1 MNEDREGNRD
11 NIVFLEGIK
20 VNQIICLTSRQIK
33 VGEELF
39 VSYGSEV
46 DRSHWDS
53 KSDVSSDGVSEEE
66 GVSSKV
72 RGMRAATMTTAAA
85 AVGAG
90 TLQQQQQQSIV
101 RMLETLTTA
110 ATNGDDESPEDAS
123 GHRLEAQL

>member
-53 KSDVSSDGVSEEE
+53 KSDVSSGGVDEEE
-66 GVSSKV
+66 GASSKI

-90 TLQQQQQQSIV
+90 TLQQQQQSIV

-110 ATNGDDESPEDAS
+110 ATNGDDESAEDS
-123 GHRLEAQL
+123 SRHRLEAQL